1 MKIDIKKAQKE
12 FLKYVEKYDIKDS
25 AIKLKRD
32 HSIRVMQKA
41 RQIAQSMK
49 LSEEEIDLATII
61 GLLHDIARFEQ
72 YVRFKNYV
80 VISDFDHGD
89 YAVEILEK
97 DIRKYIETDEY
108 DNIIKTAIRNHNK
121 YKIEDGLNE
130 KELFFSKLIR
140 DADKLEIFYECVEIF
155 WKGKE
160 EVINNSKLSQEMY
173 NTFIQNQMIIIEK
186 DRNYDTIDD
195 MLITLA
201 YAFDINFKESYEIL
215 QKQDY
220 INKTINRF
228 NFRDAKTKEQM
239 KTLIENLNNYIN
251 THAKRETDIER

>member
-12 FLKYVEKYDIKDS
+12 FLKYTERYDVKDEQ
-25 AIKLKRD
+25 IKLKRD

-41 RQIAQSMK
+41 KQIAQTME
-49 LSEEEIDLATII
+49 LSEDEVELATLI

-72 YVRFKNYV
+72 YVRFKNYG
-80 VISDFDHGD
+80 VISNFDHGD

-108 DNIIKTAIRNHNK
+108 DNTIKTAIKNHNK
-121 YKIEDGLNE
+121 YKIEEGLKE

-140 DADKLEIFYECVEIF
+140 DADKLDIFYECVDMF

-160 EVINNSKLSQEMY
+160 ETINNSQLSQEMY
-173 NTFIQNQMIIIEK
+173 EAFLKNQMVIIEK
-186 DRNYDTIDD
+186 DRDYDTIDD

-228 NFRDAKTKEQM
+228 NFKDAKTQEQM
-239 KTLIENLNNYIN
+239 KILINNLNNYIKA
-251 THAKRETDIER
+251 HAEREIDIER

>member
-1 MKIDIKKAQKE
+1 MKIDIKKAQME
-12 FLKYVEKYDIKDS
+12 FLKYVEKYDVNDS

-41 RQIAQSMK
+41 KQIAQAMK
-49 LSEEEIDLATII
+49 LSEDEIELATLI

-72 YVRFKNYV
+72 YVRFKNYG
-80 VISDFDHGD
+80 VISNFDHGD

-97 DIRKYIETDEY
+97 DMRKYVETDEY

-140 DADKLEIFYECVEIF
+140 DADKLDIFYECVEMF

-160 EVINNSKLSQEMY
+160 EAINNSKLSQEMY
-173 NTFIQNQMIIIEK
+173 ETFLKNQMVIIEK
-186 DRNYDTIDD
+186 DRDYDTIDD

-201 YAFDINFKESYEIL
+201 YAFDINFKESYEVL

-228 NFRDAKTKEQM
+228 DFKDIRTKAKM
-239 KTLIENLNNYIN
+239 KILIDNLNKYIK
-251 THAKRETDIER
+251 THAERKNDIER

>member
-1 MKIDIKKAQKE
+1 MKIDIEKAQKE
-12 FLKYVEKYDIKDS
+12 FLKYVEKYDINDS

-41 RQIAQSMK
+41 KQIAQAME
-49 LSEEEIDLATII
+49 LSHEEIQLATLI

-72 YVRFKNYV
+72 HVRFKNYN

-97 DIRKYIETDEY
+97 DMRNYIQTDEY

-121 YKIEDGLNE
+121 YQIEEGLDE

-140 DADKLEIFYECVEIF
+140 DADKLDIFYECVEIF
-155 WKGKE
+155 WRGKE
-160 EVINNSKLSQEMY
+160 DVINNSKLSQEMY
-173 NTFIQNQMIIIEK
+173 DAFMQKQMIMIEK
-186 DRNYDTIDD
+186 DRDYDTIDD

-201 YAFDINFKESYEIL
+201 YAFDMNFKESYEIL
-215 QKQDY
+215 QKQNY

-228 NFRDAKTKEQM
+228 NFKNTQTKEQM
-239 KTLIENLNNYIN
+239 KILIENLNNYIR